1 MSFRGIPDA
10 ELDPHP
16 RLTWLI
22 EMGFDLCVR
31 LLYRKQ
37 EVWPEDYRLEPG
49 TLVVSNHQRDSDVP
63 ILATSLCMRR
73 GWRFRWPLTFFA
85 AREDLYGPG
94 FLSEYLPNRPP
105 LTQALE
111 VIRLAWF
118 FKAARA
124 FPMRRV
130 PEFSLGETLDALLA
144 ADLGNADPVQ
154 IFNARGQR
162 ELLGIF
168 GTLPAR
174 LADLDR
180 RRLRGFSRWG
190 LRRVRLE
197 ILRRIAPA
205 FRRVIREQL
214 EGYGRRLHAGR
225 CVYIAPEGVTSATGC
240 FGRVRL
246 GPRWLYRHT
255 LEPPA
260 LLPAALSYDALAT
273 GKCRVIVHVGRLVR
287 GLDASSETAFAAQL
301 RRLILEL
308 YMVNTSH
315 LLARFLTAGP
325 QGFAAHDLRAWLAG
339 CVDFMRSHKIAADPL
354 LMDTPAA
361 VLCDRRLPGLQ
372 RLGLVERDGA
382 GWRNR
387 ADRAAAAGWQRPS
400 NIVRYLDNA
409 LVDIA
414 PELPRVAGP

>member
-22 EMGFDLCVR
+22 EMGFDVCVR

-37 EVWPEDYRLEPG
+37 EVWHEGYRLEPG

-73 GWRFRWPLTFFA
+73 GWRFRWPLTFFM
-85 AREDLYGPG
+85 AREDLYAPG
-94 FLSEYLPNRPP
+94 FLTEYLPNRPP
-105 LTQALE
+105 LTQALGR
-111 VIRLAWF
+111 IRLAWF
-118 FKAARA
+118 FRAARA
-124 FPMRRV
+124 YPLRRV

-144 ADLGNADPVQ
+144 ADLGNTDPVE
-154 IFNARGQR
+154 IFNTRGQR

-174 LADLDR
+174 LAELDR

-190 LRRVRLE
+190 LRRVRLA

-205 FRRVIREQL
+205 FRAVIREQL
-214 EGYGRRLHAGR
+214 EGYSRRLDAGR
-225 CVYIAPEGVTSATGC
+225 CVYIAPEGVTSATGR

-255 LEPPA
+255 LAPPA
-260 LLPAALSYDALAT
+260 LLPTALSYDALAA
-273 GKCRVIVHVGRLVR
+273 GKRRVIVHVGRLVR
-287 GLDASSETAFAAQL
+287 GLDASSEAAFAAQV

-325 QGFAAHDLRAWLAG
+325 ERFSASELRAWLAG
-339 CVDFMRSHKIAADPL
+339 CVDFMRGHKIAADPL
-354 LMDTPAA
+354 LMNTPVE
-361 VLCDRRLPGLQ
+361 VLCVRRLRGLQ
-372 RLGLVERDGA
+372 RLGLVERDAA
-382 GWRNR
+382 GWCNR

-409 LVDIA
+409 LMDVA